1 MKQNRIIIVGA
12 TSGIGRETAR
22 LFIEAGW
29 RVGIAG
35 RREGELRSLQQKA
48 PDRIDWEVIDITR
61 EEAPEAL
68 QRLIDK
74 IGGMDC
80 YLHVS
85 GIGFQ
90 NPTLDPA
97 VELRT
102 VETNAAGFTRMITAA
117 FRYFAEKGRPGHIGA
132 VSSIAGTKGLGAAP
146 AYSATKRYQNT
157 YLDALAQLARMR
169 RLPITF
175 TDIRPGFVATALL
188 NDNQHYPL
196 MMQPEKVARQIF
208 RALQKRKRSLV
219 IDWRYRLIVFFWRLI
234 PRQIWERLPI
244 RTQSK
249 RP

>member
-1 MKQNRIIIVGA
+1 MEQKRIIIVGA
-12 TSGIGRETAR
+12 TSGIGREVAK

-35 RREGELRSLQQKA
+35 RRRELLEELANNTPEKVEIES
-48 PDRIDWEVIDITR
+48 IDITH
-61 EEAPEAL
+61 PEAESAL
-68 QRLIDK
+68 HRLIEK
-74 IGGMDC
+74 VGGMDC

-90 NPTLDPA
+90 NPALDPA

-117 FRYFAEKGRPGHIGA
+117 FRYFDKQGKPGHIAA
-132 VSSIAGTKGLGAAP
+132 VSSIAGTKGLGVAA

-196 MMQPEKVARQIF
+196 MMQPEKVAQRIF
-208 RALQKRKRSLV
+208 RALQKRERSLV
-219 IDWRYRLIVFFWRLI
+219 IDRRYGLMVFFWRLI
-234 PRQIWERLPI
+234 PRFVWERLPI
-244 RTQSK
+244 KTKSK
-249 RP
+249 